1 MNDPEERRR
10 ELVKQTRQLYDDTWI
25 PAVRIRG
32 MEICIKNCIPMKTV
46 ETPEGSFAFRLALGI
61 LLFVCY
67 VWIDRAQIPVMNVD
81 SSQIA
86 VQIEKQMNVEK
97 NYRKRGKICN
107 KKIKK
112 KINNSTKQI

>member
-10 ELVKQTRQLYDDTWI
+10 ELLKQTRQLYDDTWI
-25 PAVRIRG
+25 PAVHPRYG
-32 MEICIKNCIPMKTV
+32 NLYKELYSDETA

-86 VQIEKQMNVEK
+86 VQIEKQMNVEELQEAWK
-97 NYRKRGKICN
+97 NL
-107 KKIKK
+107 
-112 KINNSTKQI
+112 